1 VVHDW
6 FPEWLKRKHKYAVT
20 EESWGPE
27 EEFHALA
34 ARDHSPVIHQC
45 STFQFQS
52 VKDGARRFVGATTGQ
67 EKPYARIYTR
77 LGNPTTE
84 HLERTLF
91 HLECQHLIDRALAAN
106 EKKPTIGVLV
116 AASGMGAISVVLFSL
131 LKSGDAII
139 AGNVY
144 GCTDSILRLMAE
156 RLGIDVIWTDMTD
169 LKAVEKALDSHP
181 SVAAVYVESPDNPTL
196 GLADIRGLATLTE
209 PRGVALV
216 VDNTFATPFL
226 QQPFRLGA
234 DIVVHSL
241 TKYVNGHSSGI
252 LGACLGPWDFI
263 NNHAFAWYKDLGVT
277 PSPFESWQNSLHIKT
292 LGYRVREASLVA
304 HQIADWLQ
312 ERPEVSAV
320 HYPGLESH
328 RHHEFAEKQMR
339 LPGAMI
345 AFEMAGGFES
355 ATQLMNHFARRDT
368 PMDLTVSLGSTST
381 YIQHP
386 ASMTHAGVPEEERRA
401 RGITDGLVRVSIGL
415 EGFDYLCKGFVDGF
429 EKIRK

>member
-1 VVHDW
+1 MIHDW
-6 FPEWLKRKHKYAVT
+6 FPAWLERKHKYAVT
-20 EESWGPE
+20 DESWGPE

-45 STFQFQS
+45 STFQFKS
-52 VKDGARRFVGATTGQ
+52 VKDGAQRFVGATTGE

-84 HLERTLF
+84 HLEQVLF
-91 HLECQHLIDRALAAN
+91 HLECQHLIDRALAAK
-106 EKKPTIGVLV
+106 ERKPTIGSLV
-116 AASGMGAISVVLFSL
+116 AASGMGAISVVLFGL
-131 LKSGDAII
+131 LQSGTAIV

-144 GCTDSILRLMAE
+144 GCTDSLLRLMEA
-156 RLGIDVIWTDMTD
+156 RLGVDVIWTDMTD
-169 LKAVEKALDSHP
+169 LAAIEKAIDSHP
-181 SVAAVYVESPDNPTL
+181 KVAAVYTESPDNPTL
-196 GLADIRGLATLTE
+196 GVSDLRGIAALTE
-209 PRGVALV
+209 PRGIPLV

-263 NNHAFAWYKDLGVT
+263 NNHAFPWYKDLGVT

-292 LGYRVREASLVA
+292 LGYRVREASKTAGELA
-304 HQIADWLQ
+304 RWLQ
-312 ERPEVSAV
+312 QRPEVSAV
-320 HYPGLESH
+320 HYPGLECH
-328 RHHEFAEKQMR
+328 AQHEVASQQMR

-345 AFEMAGGFES
+345 SFELAGGFDP
-355 ATQLMNHFARRDT
+355 ATSLMNFFARRDT
-368 PMDLTVSLGSTST
+368 PMDLAVSLGSTST

-386 ASMTHAGVPEEERRA
+386 ASMTHAGVPPEERQA
-401 RGITDGLVRVSIGL
+401 RGITDGLVRISVGL
-415 EGFDYLCKGFVDGF
+415 EGFDYLSKGFLKGF
-429 EKIRK
+429 AETC